1 MGCFL
6 DPNLDSEFLVDQRIS
21 TKLNRCDERDLLQE
35 NKMSGS
41 AWDTLVRVGAAG
53 WMRGG

>member
-6 DPNLDSEFLVDQRIS
+6 DPNLDSEFLVDQRNS